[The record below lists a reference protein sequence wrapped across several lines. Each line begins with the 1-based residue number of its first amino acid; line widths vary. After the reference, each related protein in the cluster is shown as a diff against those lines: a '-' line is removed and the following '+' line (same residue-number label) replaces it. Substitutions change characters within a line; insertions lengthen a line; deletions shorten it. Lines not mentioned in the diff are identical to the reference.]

1 MRAASQRTQTSRFPS
16 QGKIIDLAGGVVN
29 AEGWTWVLN
38 NVGARKILNWRA
50 LHLSPVL
57 MEATA
62 RYVRNLIENQAPVSV
77 YNTFNA
83 LKKLKNSS
91 EVRRASDNG
100 DVIDSIFFGEMRL
113 VFANSD
119 WQLHYIR
126 DWYRACSDLGY
137 LDFSPEIAFDLEERT
152 VGGNRKGQ
160 AVLSLD
166 PEDGPL
172 SDLEITGLLNALN
185 ARRHSNT
192 MSLTEKVA
200 LWLCIAL
207 GCNPIQFAL
216 LREEDVEVIGE
227 GPDRFVQ
234 IRIPRMKKRSQK
246 PRQDFRTRKLT
257 AEIGDVVLDLID
269 WNRSRR
275 AVDGWSDPRHAFPL
289 FVREKPRV
297 EQLDGPLVEYA
308 RHLYSQEFTELVGR
322 AVSELAVVSPRTG
335 KRLRVSTRR
344 LRYTFATRLVREGAS
359 MRELADALDHT
370 DLQQVRVYFDIKSD
384 IVESLDKSMALALGP
399 VAQAFLGKLVRSE
412 GDAKRGD
419 DPTSQIAVQ
428 DKETGEAFGVG
439 TCGKHSFCALMAP
452 VACYTCASF
461 QPWLDGP
468 HDRILDDLLTK
479 RDRKLAAG
487 QDGRMVAIHDAT
499 ILAIG
504 DVIRR
509 IEAVQRGPST

>member
-1 MRAASQRTQTSRFPS
+1 MSNLALKIATEFPS
-16 QGKIIDLAGGVVN
+16 QGVLMDLGGMPVDASGWVWRLNHAGAVR
-29 AEGWTWVLN
+29 T
-38 NVGARKILNWRA
+38 LNWRA
-50 LHLSPVL
+50 LEIRSESIL
-57 MEATA
+57 EATA
-62 RYVRNLIENQAPVSV
+62 QYIARLVTSHSSDAVRG
-77 YNTFNA
+77 TFDT
-83 LKKLKNSS
+83 LKYIKHSPSFVLADASGNEIPETFFS
-91 EVRRASDNG
+91 ELRHYFGASDW
-100 DVIDSIFFGEMRL
+100 RL
-113 VFANSD
+113 HHFR
-119 WQLHYIR
+119 H
-126 DWYRACSDLGY
+126 WYRSCADFGAENFSAEVAFL
-137 LDFSPEIAFDLEERT
+137 LDEKT
-152 VGGNRKGQ
+152 VGGNRKGHS
-160 AVLSLD
+160 VLSLD

-172 SDLEITGLLNALN
+172 SDLETTGLLNALN
-185 ARRHSNT
+185 ARRNSNT
-192 MSLTEKVA
+192 MSLSEQAA

-216 LREEDVEVIGE
+216 LREEDVEVFGE

-234 IRIPRMKKRSQK
+234 IRIPRMKKRSQR
-246 PRQDFRTRKLT
+246 PREDFRTRKLT

-269 WNRSRR
+269 LNRSRR

-297 EQLDGPLVEYA
+297 EHVDGPLVEYA
-308 RHLYSQEFTELVGR
+308 RHLYSQEFTDLVGQ

-335 KRLRVSTRR
+335 KRLKVSTRR

-509 IEAVQRGPST
+509 IEAVQRGPSA

>member
-1 MRAASQRTQTSRFPS
+1 MKNARLKASFSPQFP
-16 QGKIIDLAGGVVN
+16 GVIIDLAGMPVDASGPV
-29 AEGWTWVLN
+29 WTLN
-38 NVGARKILNWRA
+38 NVRVTTELDWNSIPIRSSNARAATITMVGELVKTQ
-50 LHLSPVL
+50 SPD
-57 MEATA
+57 A
-62 RYVRNLIENQAPVSV
+62 VRNMFGL
-77 YNTFNA
+77 
-83 LKKLKNSS
+83 LKLLNKSPSFVANDLRGETYSINIFT
-91 EVRRASDNG
+91 ELRAY
-100 DVIDSIFFGEMRL
+100 
-113 VFANSD
+113 FAGAS
-119 WQLHYIR
+119 WRLHYFR
-126 DWYRACSDLGY
+126 AWYQACVDIGAEQ
-137 LDFSPEIAFDLEERT
+137 FSAEVALELQDRT
-152 VGGNRKGQ
+152 VGGNRKGHS
-160 AVLSLD
+160 VLSLD
-166 PEDGPL
+166 PDDGPL

-192 MSLTEKVA
+192 MSLSEQAA

-216 LREEDVEVIGE
+216 LREDDVEVIGL

-234 IRIPRMKKRSQK
+234 IRIPRMKKRSQR
-246 PRQDFRTRKLT
+246 PREDFRTRKLT
-257 AEIGDVVLDLID
+257 AEIGDVVLDLI
-269 WNRSRR
+269 NLNQSRR
-275 AVDGWSDPRHAFPL
+275 AVDGWSDARHAFPL
-289 FVREKPRV
+289 FIREKPRV
-297 EQLDGPLVEYA
+297 EHVDGPLVEYA
-308 RHLYSQEFTELVGR
+308 RHLYSQEFTHLVGQ
-322 AVSELAVVSPRTG
+322 AASELAVVSPRTG
-335 KRLRVSTRR
+335 KRLKVSTRR

-419 DPTSQIAVQ
+419 DPASQIAVQ

-509 IEAVQRGPST
+509 IEAVQRGPSA